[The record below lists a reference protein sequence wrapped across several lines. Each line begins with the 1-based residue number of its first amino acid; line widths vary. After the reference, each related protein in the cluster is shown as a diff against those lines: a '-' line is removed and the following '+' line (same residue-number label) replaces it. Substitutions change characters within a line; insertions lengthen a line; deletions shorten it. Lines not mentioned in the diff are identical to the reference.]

1 MELGLIADLEEELW
15 GLEDLESDLGS
26 EGGLLV
32 EDSQR
37 DFRLEGAAEEEE
49 GSSMARDHH
58 RGRGHRRRTLNRE
71 RVEEL
76 RKVERIRNNLI
87 GIGNCTIF

>member
-1 MELGLIADLEEELW
+1 MELGLGADLEEGLW

-26 EGGLLV
+26 EGGLLE

-49 GSSMARDHH
+49 G
-58 RGRGHRRRTLNRE
+58 
-71 RVEEL
+71 
-76 RKVERIRNNLI
+76 
-87 GIGNCTIF
+87 F